1 MKNTFYRIF
10 RLKPDESKLVFAL
23 GAILFVNYT
32 AMGIT
37 KVVSVSGFLSQVKD
51 HYILLVWAVDMV
63 LLILATGLQ
72 SLIIDRYNRVAL
84 LGGVLLVFT
93 GLYAL
98 LPFSFLSAT
107 FPKSIS
113 YTLLYLLNDQQWRF
127 FPVVFWIL
135 VNDIFSPAQGRRL
148 LPVIANFAFI
158 GTIIGLGVG
167 ALDARIQIG
176 PVKLLY
182 FNAGIFL
189 IAFIIS
195 RTSLKKVR
203 ISTSSR
209 ASVAMKEVFSE
220 GWEFITTIPAY
231 AYLAAGMLS
240 TGIIMTILL
249 YDVLSEA
256 KFDLGNG
263 FQAFYAQYSLMI
275 AFGSLLVQSFANWII
290 ERVSLKNSFLIQPL
304 TMLSAALANFFIP
317 GYFSSAAAQGAARVS
332 YETIDQSSR
341 KALQAFVP
349 NEKRGRVSM
358 FIDSYLPSF
367 GTIIGSMLTFGIIT
381 AGIKYSYDRPNYT
394 AVYMVVAVLV
404 AILAIIS
411 INMMRKTYDVSML
424 NWQLKRRTRGASM
437 LDGLDFAEGG
447 AGKADPANPE
457 GAAPPEK
464 KRISYRSTLLK
475 DLDLPDKDKE

>member
-304 TMLSAALANFFIP
+304 TMLSAALAN
-317 GYFSSAAAQGAARVS
+317 
-332 YETIDQSSR
+332 
-341 KALQAFVP
+341 
-349 NEKRGRVSM
+349 
-358 FIDSYLPSF
+358 
-367 GTIIGSMLTFGIIT
+367 
-381 AGIKYSYDRPNYT
+381 
-394 AVYMVVAVLV
+394 
-404 AILAIIS
+404 
-411 INMMRKTYDVSML
+411 
-424 NWQLKRRTRGASM
+424 
-437 LDGLDFAEGG
+437 
-447 AGKADPANPE
+447 
-457 GAAPPEK
+457 
-464 KRISYRSTLLK
+464 
-475 DLDLPDKDKE
+475 